1 MGTLPEIRILSDFWG
16 HGCPVC
22 GGAQLCPCSNC
33 APDHAEEMM
42 WKWDES
48 GELISCG
55 HCGHT
60 MHADGWLN
68 LDMQRWQPVSAGDS
82 NG

>member
-1 MGTLPEIRILSDFWG
+1 MSFERLADNFG

-22 GGAQLCPCSNC
+22 GGSQLCPCTNC
-33 APDHAEEMM
+33 APAHPAEVM
-42 WKWDES
+42 WKWDKT

-60 MHADGWLN
+60 MHADVWMD
-68 LDMQRWQPVSAGDS
+68 LDGQRMDDGRRAAGEIL
-82 NG
+82 

>member
-1 MGTLPEIRILSDFWG
+1 MDDPMADNFG

-22 GGAQLCPCSNC
+22 GGAQLCPCANC
-33 APDHAEEMM
+33 KPLHAEEVM
-42 WKWDES
+42 WRWDET

-60 MHADGWLN
+60 MHAD
-68 LDMQRWQPVSAGDS
+68 RWQDLDFQRYDNEKRLQACADGDS
-82 NG
+82 